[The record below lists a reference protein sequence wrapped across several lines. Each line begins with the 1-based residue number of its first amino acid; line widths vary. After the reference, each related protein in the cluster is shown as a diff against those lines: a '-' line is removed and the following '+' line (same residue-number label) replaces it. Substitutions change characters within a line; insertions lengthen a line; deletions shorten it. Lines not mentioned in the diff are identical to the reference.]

1 MKQNKKRKPQKADA
15 QAKKP
20 RHLYRIVLVLL
31 AVILAAVNLL
41 AFSQKFCDRFTD
53 RMYPKIA
60 EGLGRLTAPLP
71 FALGEILLYLG
82 IALLAAG
89 GIIAVLLIFL
99 RKKEPYR
106 RFTKGYCKALLMT
119 LCCVG
124 LALTFCRRIPARGS
138 VLGQGDAESR
148 DRFAYQELHI
158 LLNYLADG
166 ANAAAGQIPVAEDGT
181 ITYPTPEQYRADIE
195 ASLHTLAHDFPRLGG
210 FCPPVK
216 DALCPQLLQKLERG
230 AMPLPCTMEIIHD
243 NSGELTPMTQPL
255 ADAAALCQ
263 HLGYYDREQAEF
275 LAMLALAKSDNQF
288 LRLIGFRKMYREIE
302 FHYDSARR
310 AYVKAV
316 CEEQGIERPTHEYA
330 EIKDLP
336 LEEFNAVLEKEA
348 AFDSEIA
355 GPKPELIHRCNQLVT
370 AADLNSH
377 KIYISPDDPEYQT
390 PEIDNSISKAADFN
404 WLTEDTNLLERTY
417 TNAELYILQYFDGK
431 LY

>member
-1 MKQNKKRKPQKADA
+1 MKQNKKRKPQTAQA

-20 RHLYRIVLVLL
+20 RHLYRIILVLL

-53 RMYPKIA
+53 RVYPKIA
-60 EGLGRLTAPLP
+60 EGLGRLTAPVP

-82 IALLAAG
+82 IALLAAAV
-89 GIIAVLLIFL
+89 ILAVLLIFL
-99 RKKEPYR
+99 RKKESFR
-106 RFTKGYCKALLMT
+106 RFAKGYLKALLMA

-124 LALTFCRRIPARGS
+124 LMLTFCRRIPARGTA
-138 VLGQGDAESR
+138 LGQGDAESR
-148 DRFAYQELHI
+148 DRFAYQELQI

-166 ANAAAGQIPVAEDGT
+166 ANAAAGQIPVAADGA
-181 ITYPTPEQYRADIE
+181 ITYPTQEEYRADIE

-216 DALCPQLLQKLERG
+216 DALCPQLLQKLGRG

-275 LAMLALAKSDNQF
+275 LAMLALSRSDNQF
-288 LRLIGFRKMYREIE
+288 LRLIGFRKMYQEIE
-302 FHYDSARR
+302 FYYDSQRR
-310 AYVKAV
+310 AYVADV
-316 CEEQGIERPTHEYA
+316 CEEQGIEQPTHDFDA
-330 EIKDLP
+330 LMKLP
-336 LEEFNAVLEKEA
+336 LEEFNAVLEKEE
-348 AFDSEIA
+348 AFRTEIA
-355 GPKPELIHRCNQLVT
+355 GPKPKLIHRCNQIVT
-370 AADLNSH
+370 AADLDSH

-390 PEIDNSISKAADFN
+390 PEIDNSIGKAADFN
-404 WLTEDTNLLERTY
+404 WLTEDTRLQEETY
-417 TNAELYILQYFDGK
+417 HGTELYILQYFDGK